1 MMHRCVYNRFSHFS
15 SFLLRQSIHQIP
27 VHKKGSDFHLQ
38 LLIDAIS
45 LHLSF
50 FQLYIYFENV
60 NLDNVYP
67 WLVTTARNFTFNYNR
82 DKKREILGEVFEVL
96 KETKDKFC
104 NINNM
109 EEYYLRTEQK
119 RRAEELE
126 DSIFECLYKDH
137 RIWYDAVMQVY
148 CFGKSQQEAADQL
161 GIAVEVLNSRLYRA
175 RQWIRK
181 NYEKEYEE
189 VVSWF

>member
-1 MMHRCVYNRFSHFS
+1 MWNQNRQKIKNSTVSIGRIKIQSLKWLCIMQNVKIWQMKLHKRHF
-15 SFLLRQSIHQIP
+15 FNYI
-27 VHKKGSDFHLQ
+27 
-38 LLIDAIS
+38 
-45 LHLSF
+45 

-137 RIWYDAVMQVY
+137 RIWYDAVTQVY
-148 CFGKSQQEAADQL
+148 CFGKSQQEAAEQL

-181 NYEKEYEE
+181 NYENEYRE

>member
-1 MMHRCVYNRFSHFS
+1 MQEAPSFVNVANVCFVTFIIQHYRIQGA
-15 SFLLRQSIHQIP
+15 FLLCKITN
-27 VHKKGSDFHLQ
+27 
-38 LLIDAIS
+38 LLIYS
-45 LHLSF
+45 
-50 FQLYIYFENV
+50 
-60 NLDNVYP
+60 LDNVYP

-137 RIWYDAVMQVY
+137 RIWYDAVTQVY
-148 CFGKSQQEAADQL
+148 CFGKSQQEAAEQL

-181 NYEKEYEE
+181 NYENEYRE

>member
-1 MMHRCVYNRFSHFS
+1 MESKSTKDKKFDSIYRAYKDSIFKVAMHYAKCEDLANEIT
-15 SFLLRQSIHQIP
+15 Q
-27 VHKKGSDFHLQ
+27 KT
-38 LLIDAIS
+38 
-45 LHLSF
+45 F

-119 RRAEELE
+119 RRQRSWKIAFLNVYIKTTEYGMMQLHKCIVLE
-126 DSIFECLYKDH
+126 NRNK
-137 RIWYDAVMQVY
+137 R
-148 CFGKSQQEAADQL
+148 QQ
-161 GIAVEVLNSRLYRA
+161 N
-175 RQWIRK
+175 
-181 NYEKEYEE
+181 N
-189 VVSWF
+189 

>member
-1 MMHRCVYNRFSHFS
+1 MESKSTKDKKFDSIYRAYKDSIFKVAMHYAKCEDLANEIT
-15 SFLLRQSIHQIP
+15 Q
-27 VHKKGSDFHLQ
+27 KT
-38 LLIDAIS
+38 
-45 LHLSF
+45 F

-119 RRAEELE
+119 RRARSWKIAFLNVYIKTTEYGMMQLHKCIVLE
-126 DSIFECLYKDH
+126 NRNK
-137 RIWYDAVMQVY
+137 R
-148 CFGKSQQEAADQL
+148 QQ
-161 GIAVEVLNSRLYRA
+161 N
-175 RQWIRK
+175 
-181 NYEKEYEE
+181 N
-189 VVSWF
+189 

>member
-1 MMHRCVYNRFSHFS
+1 MESKSTKDKKFDSIYRAYKDSIFKVAMHYAKCEDLANEIT
-15 SFLLRQSIHQIP
+15 Q
-27 VHKKGSDFHLQ
+27 KT
-38 LLIDAIS
+38 
-45 LHLSF
+45 F

-109 EEYYLRTEQK
+109 E
-119 RRAEELE
+119 

-137 RIWYDAVMQVY
+137 RIWYDAVTQVY
-148 CFGKSQQEAADQL
+148 CFGKSQQEAAEQL

-181 NYEKEYEE
+181 NYENEYRE

>member
-1 MMHRCVYNRFSHFS
+1 MESKSTKDKKFDSIYRAYKDSIFKVAMHYAKCEDLANEIT
-15 SFLLRQSIHQIP
+15 Q
-27 VHKKGSDFHLQ
+27 KT
-38 LLIDAIS
+38 
-45 LHLSF
+45 F

-119 RRAEELE
+119 RRAEERSWKIAFLNVYIKTTEYGMMQLHKCIVLE
-126 DSIFECLYKDH
+126 NRNK
-137 RIWYDAVMQVY
+137 R
-148 CFGKSQQEAADQL
+148 QQ
-161 GIAVEVLNSRLYRA
+161 N
-175 RQWIRK
+175 
-181 NYEKEYEE
+181 N
-189 VVSWF
+189 

>member
-1 MMHRCVYNRFSHFS
+1 VESKSTKDKKFDSIYRAYKDSIFKVAMHYAKCEDLANEIT
-15 SFLLRQSIHQIP
+15 Q
-27 VHKKGSDFHLQ
+27 KT
-38 LLIDAIS
+38 
-45 LHLSF
+45 F

-119 RRAEELE
+119 RRQRSWKIAFLNVYIKTTEYGMMQLHKCIVLE
-126 DSIFECLYKDH
+126 NRNK
-137 RIWYDAVMQVY
+137 R
-148 CFGKSQQEAADQL
+148 QQ
-161 GIAVEVLNSRLYRA
+161 N
-175 RQWIRK
+175 
-181 NYEKEYEE
+181 N
-189 VVSWF
+189 

>member
-1 MMHRCVYNRFSHFS
+1 MWNQNRQKIKNSTVIYRAYKDSIFKVAMHYAKCEDLANEIT
-15 SFLLRQSIHQIP
+15 Q
-27 VHKKGSDFHLQ
+27 KT
-38 LLIDAIS
+38 
-45 LHLSF
+45 F

-119 RRAEELE
+119 RRQRSWKIAFLNVYIKTTEYGMMQLHKCIVLE
-126 DSIFECLYKDH
+126 NRNK
-137 RIWYDAVMQVY
+137 R
-148 CFGKSQQEAADQL
+148 QQ
-161 GIAVEVLNSRLYRA
+161 N
-175 RQWIRK
+175 
-181 NYEKEYEE
+181 N
-189 VVSWF
+189 

>member
-1 MMHRCVYNRFSHFS
+1 MSRREGLS
-15 SFLLRQSIHQIP
+15 
-27 VHKKGSDFHLQ
+27 
-38 LLIDAIS
+38 AWS
-45 LHLSF
+45 LESLNV
-50 FQLYIYFENV
+50 YIY
-60 NLDNVYP
+60 
-67 WLVTTARNFTFNYNR
+67 
-82 DKKREILGEVFEVL
+82 
-96 KETKDKFC
+96 KE
-104 NINNM
+104 
-109 EEYYLRTEQK
+109 
-119 RRAEELE
+119 
-126 DSIFECLYKDH
+126 H

>member
-1 MMHRCVYNRFSHFS
+1 MQEAPSFVNVANVCFVTFIIQHYRIQGA
-15 SFLLRQSIHQIP
+15 FLLCKITN
-27 VHKKGSDFHLQ
+27 
-38 LLIDAIS
+38 LLIYS
-45 LHLSF
+45 
-50 FQLYIYFENV
+50 IYFENV

-137 RIWYDAVMQVY
+137 RIWYDAVTQVY
-148 CFGKSQQEAADQL
+148 CFGKSQQEAAEQL

-181 NYEKEYEE
+181 NYENEYRE

>member
-1 MMHRCVYNRFSHFS
+1 MWNQNRQKIKNSTVS
-15 SFLLRQSIHQIP
+15 IGRIKIQSLKWLCIMQNVKIWQNEITQ
-27 VHKKGSDFHLQ
+27 KT
-38 LLIDAIS
+38 
-45 LHLSF
+45 F

-137 RIWYDAVMQVY
+137 RIWYDAVTQVY
-148 CFGKSQQEAADQL
+148 CFGKSQQEAAEQL

-181 NYEKEYEE
+181 NYENEYRE

>member
-1 MMHRCVYNRFSHFS
+1 MESKSTKDKKFDSIYRAYKDSIFKVAMHYAKCEDLANEIT
-15 SFLLRQSIHQIP
+15 Q
-27 VHKKGSDFHLQ
+27 KT
-38 LLIDAIS
+38 
-45 LHLSF
+45 F

-109 EEYYLRTEQK
+109 EEYYLRTGK
-119 RRAEELE
+119 REGQRSWKIAFLNVYIKTTEYGMMQLHKCIVLE
-126 DSIFECLYKDH
+126 NRNK
-137 RIWYDAVMQVY
+137 R
-148 CFGKSQQEAADQL
+148 QQ
-161 GIAVEVLNSRLYRA
+161 N
-175 RQWIRK
+175 
-181 NYEKEYEE
+181 N
-189 VVSWF
+189 

>member
-1 MMHRCVYNRFSHFS
+1 M
-15 SFLLRQSIHQIP
+15 
-27 VHKKGSDFHLQ
+27 KKYVAVEF
-38 LLIDAIS
+38 
-45 LHLSF
+45 
-50 FQLYIYFENV
+50 
-60 NLDNVYP
+60 
-67 WLVTTARNFTFNYNR
+67 RR
-82 DKKREILGEVFEVL
+82 EVFEVL

-137 RIWYDAVMQVY
+137 RIWYDAVTQVY
-148 CFGKSQQEAADQL
+148 CFGKSQQEAAEQL

-181 NYEKEYEE
+181 NYENEYRE